1 MTVERSYTVKVSP
14 VVRDEAGSVAL
25 RQLAGGG
32 LRLPSDP
39 DLAPAPEALA
49 WHADHGYSAA
59 DQNPYLH
66 TIDK

>member
-14 VVRDEAGSVAL
+14 VVREEAGGVS
-25 RQLAGGG
+25 